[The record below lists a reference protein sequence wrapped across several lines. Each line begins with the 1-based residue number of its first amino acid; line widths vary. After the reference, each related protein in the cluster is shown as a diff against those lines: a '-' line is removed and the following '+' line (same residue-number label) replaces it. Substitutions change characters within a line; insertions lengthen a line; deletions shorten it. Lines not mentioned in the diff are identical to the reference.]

1 MNYLVIFII
10 LKMKTS
16 SNDDLKCCMIF
27 NKINKFWYMGRDT
40 EIKENKTN

>member
-16 SNDDLKCCMIF
+16 SNDDLKCSYLVTD
-27 NKINKFWYMGRDT
+27 KD
-40 EIKENKTN
+40 IKENKTIFNNKNI